1 MQKQVKIIN
10 VTAANFGIFKAVELD
25 LTKFKNGVIALK
37 GQAGQGKS
45 TIQNAIKVSTQGRA
59 TLADA
64 DQYGN
69 DFVLETQ
76 LLDGDRKIFVGAS
89 NKDGKI
95 TYKLYEKDSAGK
107 KVSNP
112 IIDGVKATPAKYMDL
127 ISTELTFG
135 IRRFLSDDNTTQ
147 KKFMFELFRPEL
159 EKMGVIFD
167 KKNAGYEKSILGELD
182 ALTIT
187 RDNLRAQCTH
197 RGAFATDFE
206 RDGHKLESV
215 GAMEKIDVVGMDQER
230 TDLLVQKGQAEGNAN
245 AEHEK
250 AKAAIA
256 EKGQKI
262 VADCRAINERLMSD
276 YEEAKNGYDF
286 TFDKKKHDDEQLNK
300 ALVLLED
307 CHFLADHMVNVG
319 SDFNAK
325 FLNHYAFTENL
336 KEPADP
342 TTIPIVD
349 GKMRPVPNFA
359 YPVDYAEVTKD
370 YISLAQEFQALKA
383 PEHKPEEFDQK
394 ISALV
399 LKIENAKVNN
409 DYVER
414 YQINREWVEAA
425 ALVNQKRN
433 ELAKLYAGVD
443 TGVNGLKMKPFFEED
458 GKMDIKTVYDG
469 SYDYG
474 FFKPQ
479 IKKLR
484 DKFNDTTSASEKES
498 LGIEMNNL
506 TEEQRLLVSYS
517 STQKPLIGIL
527 LQVARLKTK
536 EKVLPYV
543 FLDDV
548 PMDKNSRSLITRIA
562 DENKLTIITSITG
575 DFQKDKLT
583 ENELLI
589 EGGEVFFSEDGKN

>member
-10 VTAANFGIFKAVELD
+10 VTAEKFGIFKAFELD
-25 LTKFKNGVIALK
+25 LNKFKAGVIALK

-45 TIQNAIKVSTQGRA
+45 TVQNAIKVSTQGRA

-64 DQYGN
+64 DQYGS

-76 LLDGDRKIFVGAS
+76 LLDGDRKIFVGAA
-89 NKDGKI
+89 NKGGKI
-95 TYKLYEKDSAGK
+95 EYKLYEKDSAGK
-107 KVSNP
+107 KVQNP

-159 EKMGVIFD
+159 QKMGVIFD
-167 KKNAGYEKSILGELD
+167 KKNVGYKESILGQLD
-182 ALTIT
+182 ALTVS
-187 RDNLRAQCTH
+187 RDNLRAKCTH
-197 RGAFATDFE
+197 RGAFATDFD
-206 RDGHKLESV
+206 RDGYKLDNI
-215 GAMEKIDVVGMDQER
+215 ATMEPVDILALTAKYN
-230 TDLLVQKGQAEGNAN
+230 DLLVQKGQAEGNST
-245 AEHEK
+245 AEYEK
-250 AKAAIA
+250 AKSAIA
-256 EKGQKI
+256 ERGQKI
-262 VADCRAINERLMSD
+262 VSDCRDINVRLQVD
-276 YEEAKNGYDF
+276 YEKENSKCIAFDNRSRCDSEIIGEIREKLNDLSFLKNGAHECYLDLLKKDF
-286 TFDKKKHDDEQLNK
+286 EHAYSKSPKTPI
-300 ALVLLED
+300 V
-307 CHFLADHMVNVG
+307 
-319 SDFNAK
+319 
-325 FLNHYAFTENL
+325 
-336 KEPADP
+336 PI
-342 TTIPIVD
+342 TIPILLN
-349 GKMRPVPNFA
+349 KLKPVTDVV
-359 YPVDYAEVTKD
+359 YPVDYNTVLSEYKTL
-370 YISLAQEFQALKA
+370 ITEFQALKA
-383 PEHKPEEFDQK
+383 PEFKPEEFDIK
-394 ISALV
+394 LEALT
-399 LKIENAKVNN
+399 KSIDNAKVNN

-414 YQINREWVEAA
+414 YEINREWVQASAE
-425 ALVNQKRN
+425 VTQKRN

-443 TGVNGLKMKPFFEED
+443 TGVKGLKMKPFFEED

-469 SYDYG
+469 SYDYD

-479 IKKLR
+479 IKKLNTQFS
-484 DKFNDTTSASEKES
+484 DAKSTADKES
-498 LGIEMNNL
+498 LGVEIGKL
-506 TEEQRLLVSYS
+506 QQEQRMLVSYS

-548 PMDKNSRSLITRIA
+548 PMDNRSRELITRIA

-589 EGGEVFFSEDGKN
+589 EGGEVFFA